1 MTRRCALILCG
12 GAGTRLWPLSTEAR
26 PKQFIPLVGERSL
39 FQQTF
44 DRLQPLVEPDSIW
57 IATVERYVPL
67 ILEQVPSLDRNRI
80 LVEPVRRNTAPAI
93 ATAHALITE
102 EVGEHRLGV
111 FPSDHFIADTV
122 TFGSALDEAFER
134 VDVQEELVTLAIP
147 PTRAETG
154 FGYLELGE
162 RVSGRIRRVRSFVE
176 KPDAETAQRYLESNQ
191 YAWNGG
197 MFVWE
202 SDTFDRALQRHAT
215 EIHVLAHDIS
225 AAPSELGR
233 LYSQMPSVS
242 IDYALMEK
250 ADNVITV
257 AAEYGWSDVGS
268 WTAVAD
274 LGGESAEGTIRIG
287 SNSWVR
293 RGSNRT
299 IAIAGADDLIVVD
312 TPEALLILHR
322 DAADRM
328 REVAEQ
334 AEKGRMKDER

>member
-12 GAGTRLWPLSTEAR
+12 GAGTRLWPLSSEEC
-26 PKQFIPLVGERSL
+26 PKQFLPLVGDRSL

-80 LVEPVRRNTAPAI
+80 LVEPMRRNTAPAI
-93 ATAHALITE
+93 ATAHAVISE
-102 EVGEHRLGV
+102 EVGEHRLGI

-122 TFGSALDEAFER
+122 TFGSALEEAFKF

-154 FGYLELGE
+154 FGYLEMGDRL
-162 RVSGRIRRVRSFVE
+162 SGRIRRVNSFVE
-176 KPDAETAQRYLESNQ
+176 KPDAETAQAYLESGR

-202 SDTFDRALQRHAT
+202 SDTFDTALQKHAPA
-215 EIHVLAHDIS
+215 IHALAHDIS
-225 AAPSELGR
+225 VAPTELER
-233 LYSQMPSVS
+233 LYAQMPSDS

-250 ADNVITV
+250 AENVVTV

-268 WTAVAD
+268 WTAIAD
-274 LGGESAEGTIRIG
+274 LTESAEETIRIG

-299 IAIAGADDLIVVD
+299 IAIAGANDLIIVD
-312 TPEALLILHR
+312 TPDALLILHR
-322 DAADRM
+322 DAADKM

-334 AEKGRMKDER
+334 AEKRKMNDER